1 MDFKEKAKEIRRSII
16 NMIGHL
22 GVGHIG
28 GSLSIVDAL
37 VVLYYKHMRID
48 PRNPKLEGRDRCIIS
63 KGHSGPALY
72 AVLADKGY
80 FDKALLLTLN
90 QPGTKLPS
98 HCDMNLTPGVDM
110 TTGSLAQGFSAAVG
124 AAKASKI
131 VGDGA
136 RIYTIIG
143 DGESQEGQ
151 VWEAGMFAANAGLN
165 NLIAF
170 TDDNRCQIDG
180 DTDAINR
187 VEPLVDKWAAF
198 GWNVIDVKDGHDV
211 DAIDRAVV
219 MAKRSRKRPTMII
232 LHTIKGKGVSF
243 IEAMGY
249 PNHNFN
255 ISKEQ
260 VAAALKELE

>member
-1 MDFKEKAKEIRRSII
+1 MDFRLKAKEIRRSII
-16 NMIGHL
+16 EMIGHL
-22 GVGHIG
+22 GVGHVG
-28 GSLSIVDAL
+28 GSLSIVDLL

-48 PRNPKLEGRDRCIIS
+48 PKDPKRAGRDRCIIS

-80 FDKALLLTLN
+80 FDKSLLLTLN
-90 QPGTKLPS
+90 QPNTTLPS

-110 TTGSLAQGFSAAVG
+110 TTGSLGQGFSAAVG
-124 AAKASKI
+124 AAKAAKI
-131 VGDGA
+131 MGDGA

-151 VWEAGMFAANAGLN
+151 IWEAGMFAANAGLN

-180 DTDAINR
+180 DTDDINR

-198 GWNVIDVKDGHDV
+198 GWNVIEVKDGHDV
-211 DAIDRAVV
+211 DAIDKAVT
-219 MAKRSRKRPTMII
+219 MAKRYRTRPTMVV

-243 IEAMGY
+243 IEKMGY
-249 PNHNFN
+249 PNHNLN
-255 ISKEQ
+255 LSKEQ
-260 VAAALKELE
+260 VALALKELE